1 MKKLI
6 ANTRDLGNERQV
18 PVVESLD
25 GGIVVKVGSIEHPM
39 VDKHYI
45 AFIKVLTKD
54 YVIRKDKMCLTLPA
68 KQKR

>member
-45 AFIKVLTKD
+45 AFIVILARD
-54 YVIRKDKMCLTLPA
+54 WIIRKNMIRLTLPA
-68 KQKR
+68 E